1 MLKIS
6 KSRQKPSN
14 GVSLKSMQQ
23 GFEHPTF
30 CMRCELSTNFN
41 AMEAWIDLLRT
52 LQEYKGGYIRTFVI
66 SGSGVFRRKNA
77 IENHKASP

>member
-1 MLKIS
+1 
-6 KSRQKPSN
+6 
-14 GVSLKSMQQ
+14 
-23 GFEHPTF
+23 
-30 CMRCELSTNFN
+30 
-41 AMEAWIDLLRT
+41 MEAWMDLLRT